1 MFDHV
6 LIRLKNIRNSD
17 LESTFRFLNYKHSC
31 SLLFYVEHYLRNNI
45 EIELAARTAL
55 YMIKTYEVQF
65 TQQIDQVRPL
75 LLSIA
80 IHLKSRFTTDKD
92 TIGVNIAALSII
104 GKQIAELEY
113 NDFSGLFAAR
123 DTTDPFHE

>member
-1 MFDHV
+1 
-6 LIRLKNIRNSD
+6 
-17 LESTFRFLNYKHSC
+17 
-31 SLLFYVEHYLRNNI
+31 
-45 EIELAARTAL
+45 
-55 YMIKTYEVQF
+55 MIKTYEVQF